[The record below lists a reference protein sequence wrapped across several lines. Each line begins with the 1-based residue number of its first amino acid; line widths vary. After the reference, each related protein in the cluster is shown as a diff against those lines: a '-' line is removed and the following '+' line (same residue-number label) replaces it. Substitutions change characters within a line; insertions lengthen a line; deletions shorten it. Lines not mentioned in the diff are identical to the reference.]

1 MEKLSD
7 KAITAANWKK
17 VLKEIYGFAPNNWG
31 ESNKMNKYD
40 NNHELAK
47 KLKISGQELGNTI
60 SFLEEQKLIKTN
72 ISNKKEYN
80 AQWIITE
87 KGFNVALDIKKEIYQ
102 SFQQSV
108 LIFLTS
114 VLAITAFFNFL
125 NQSYNNKIFVWLY
138 VLLLSIFSLGIYV
151 FFRRSIK

>member
-1 MEKLSD
+1 MEKQSD

-17 VLKEIYGFAPNNWG
+17 ILKEIYDFAPNNWG
-31 ESNKMNKYD
+31 ESHNVSKYD
-40 NNHELAK
+40 NSHELAK

-60 SFLEEQKLIKTN
+60 SFLEDQKLIKTN
-72 ISNKKEYN
+72 VSNRKDYS

-114 VLAITAFFNFL
+114 VLAITAFFEFL
-125 NQSYNNKIFVWLY
+125 SKSYNNKLFVWLY